1 MMKTCG
7 ININGKWVSA
17 DDLDVAERANPAA
30 MAAIDAAVA
39 KAAAEHLGSITGVA
53 RDVAARRQAL
63 VDSISDPGLRAFAAK
78 RVR

>member
-1 MMKTCG
+1 MMKTRG

-17 DDLDVAERANPAA
+17 DDLAAAERANPEAVA
-30 MAAIDAAVA
+30 SVGRAVA
-39 KAAAEHLGSITGVA
+39 KAAAEHLGSITEVA

-78 RVR
+78 RAR